1 MKTGV
6 ALKPKCPA
14 DDLTPYLALC
24 DMALVMTVEPG
35 FGGQKF
41 MADMLPKIRAIR
53 AMAKPEMMI
62 QVDGGIGVGN
72 IGLCAEVGA
81 DCFVVGTSSF
91 RAPDM
96 RAALTEMKATAEL
109 AAK

>member
-1 MKTGV
+1 MT
-6 ALKPKCPA
+6 
-14 DDLTPYLALC
+14 
-24 DMALVMTVEPG
+24 MTVEPG

-53 AMAKPEMMI
+53 EMARPEMLI

-72 IGLCAEVGA
+72 IGLCAEAGA

-96 RAALTEMKATAEL
+96 RAAITEMKKMAED